1 MQTFLTLLLAIL
13 GFSVLILVHEA
24 GHCVAAKLC
33 RVQVN
38 EFWLGMGPTLFSR
51 KVGETLYCLKLFPI
65 GGACVMEGEDLLEGE
80 SASLRSFPRAKRW
93 KRFIILAAGVLM
105 NFLVGYLIML
115 VLYYVSNPGVPFLR
129 VAGAALAHT
138 SDYAQL
144 VWRSLYELVTGS
156 VGMDQLSGPVGV
168 TGAMMDMV
176 VNYGFKQYAAMVA
189 FISVNLGVMN
199 LLPIPGLDGGRILF
213 LLIEAVRRKPMR
225 QEVEGYINAA
235 FMIALFAVIIYATGN
250 DIMRLISG

>member
-129 VAGAALAHT
+129 VAGAALAHS

-199 LLPIPGLDGGRILF
+199 LLPIPALDGGRLVF
-213 LLIEAVRRKPMR
+213 LLIEAVRRKRINPDK
-225 QEVEGYINAA
+225 EGMVH
-235 FMIALFAVIIYATGN
+235 FVGLMLLMALMVFVMFN
-250 DIMRLISG
+250 DIRQLF

>member
-1 MQTFLTLLLAIL
+1 M
-13 GFSVLILVHEA
+13 
-24 GHCVAAKLC
+24 
-33 RVQVN
+33 
-38 EFWLGMGPTLFSR
+38 LF
-51 KVGETLYCLKLFPI
+51 
-65 GGACVMEGEDLLEGE
+65 
-80 SASLRSFPRAKRW
+80 RS
-93 KRFIILAAGVLM
+93 
-105 NFLVGYLIML
+105 
-115 VLYYVSNPGVPFLR
+115 YYVSNPGVPFLR
-129 VAGAALAHT
+129 VAGAALAHS